1 LAERETNFCKSLK
14 HRPKALLDP
23 ASSKCK
29 SVGTVRCRDRGC
41 AMVNGTNPI
50 SDQTQIGGTES
61 HDILFRVAAPGMITI
76 YSSVPAH
83 HPTHSDSG
91 VLGWIILR
99 RPGSS
104 AVLKRKVAQLTDSSI
119 TVQYQATAADAAVF
133 GNWTCEVDNGLDSP
147 IVWTTTISGP
157 ITSIPLASASFDLGL
172 LNLLLKELTAI
183 AALSVHLQSSADQS
197 QLSNVSW
204 SPALATLLGG
214 LTGYPFHLDDE
225 AKSTP
230 IGDIVFRITNLDS
243 DPDYPTLVLSGDPL
257 SLTATMRFLTDGI
270 RLVALD
276 WPVPDITLSF
286 FEVSLELTFDGNI
299 HPTCQAVATLQ
310 FNSMDV
316 SGDVESGVIDALNKR
331 MHGDPQ
337 LAQYFAP
344 DQVRAYIDGFVTR
357 LLRLGAQSIVRAY
370 RSDGQSLIVDYSPPG
385 Q

>member
-1 LAERETNFCKSLK
+1 
-14 HRPKALLDP
+14 
-23 ASSKCK
+23 
-29 SVGTVRCRDRGC
+29 
-41 AMVNGTNPI
+41 MVNGANTI
-50 SDQTQIGGTES
+50 SDQTQIGGTDS

-76 YSSVPAH
+76 YSTVPAH

-99 RPGSS
+99 RPGSN

-119 TVQYQATAADAAVF
+119 TLQYQATAADAAVF

-157 ITSIPLASASFDLGL
+157 VTSIPLASASFDLGL
-172 LNLLLKELTAI
+172 LNLLLTELTTI

-204 SPALATLLGG
+204 SPALATLLSG

-257 SLTATMRFLTDGI
+257 SLTATMRFLTDGAK
-270 RLVALD
+270 LVALD
-276 WPVPDITLSF
+276 WPVPDINLSF

-299 HPTCQAVATLQ
+299 HPTCSAVATLR

-357 LLRLGAQSIVRAY
+357 LLRLGAQSKIRAY